1 MNTETGFDIDWE
13 KQKIVEVT
21 SPLLTRSQLIV
32 IEDEAEQFLRMNPET
47 LESQAFQFITG
58 LPAPR

>member
-13 KQKIVEVT
+13 AEKVVEVD
-21 SPLLTRSQLIV
+21 PEKFYQIYDEKLAAARERLRQDPHYCLI
-32 IEDEAEQFLRMNPET
+32 A
-47 LESQAFQFITG
+47 G